1 MSISQGNPDLESEK
15 SHTFD
20 LAYSSF
26 GAKFNINLSL
36 RHSFNNNGI
45 ERVSRLITDADG
57 EIFDGNPEH
66 LAPEG
71 ALYSTYAN
79 IGKSRNTGLS
89 LYLNWNASSNTRIYV
104 NGRGNYSDMKSEAQG
119 LHNYGW
125 NGSFHAGIQHTLPLK
140 IRLSVNGG
148 ASTPYISL
156 QGERSGYQ
164 YCGVSL
170 EPLVPERQNG
180 CL

>member
-1 MSISQGNPDLESEK
+1 
-15 SHTFD
+15 
-20 LAYSSF
+20 
-26 GAKFNINLSL
+26 
-36 RHSFNNNGI
+36 
-45 ERVSRLITDADG
+45 
-57 EIFDGNPEH
+57 
-66 LAPEG
+66 
-71 ALYSTYAN
+71 
-79 IGKSRNTGLS
+79 
-89 LYLNWNASSNTRIYV
+89 
-104 NGRGNYSDMKSEAQG
+104 MKSEAQG

-170 EPLVPERQNG
+170 NRSFLKDERLSLNLYCYDFWRKYRTFDSYTEG
-180 CL
+180 ANFISKSSGKWPSRRFGFSISYRIGELKASVKKAARSIENDDVKGGDSSGGGR